1 VGTWGAG
8 GPNSEIRRPE
18 VTAQGERL
26 LAALD
31 AEIKNLSK
39 QEHELARTR
48 FLLQQHATKLRLG
61 VDAELVMTAL
71 RRVVPHET
79 ALALMERVDPVLS
92 TPADPGRTK
101 V

>member
-1 VGTWGAG
+1 
-8 GPNSEIRRPE
+8 

-39 QEHELARTR
+39 LEHELARTR

-92 TPADPGRTK
+92 TSADSGRTK